1 MVQFNSKSGFENNV
15 LKTFFSEGETEGEPF
30 QRLREGVH
38 NCFGVYVDTFA
49 KLGNQLIDCKFD
61 MLNACMTL
69 TVFCM
74 RSGKLASWFSLTQ
87 AKSVSARL

>member
-1 MVQFNSKSGFENNV
+1 M
-15 LKTFFSEGETEGEPF
+15 LKTFFSKGETEGESF

-38 NCFGVYVDTFA
+38 NCFGFSGGVGGKLVYVDTFA

-69 TVFCM
+69 TVF
-74 RSGKLASWFSLTQ
+74 
-87 AKSVSARL
+87 